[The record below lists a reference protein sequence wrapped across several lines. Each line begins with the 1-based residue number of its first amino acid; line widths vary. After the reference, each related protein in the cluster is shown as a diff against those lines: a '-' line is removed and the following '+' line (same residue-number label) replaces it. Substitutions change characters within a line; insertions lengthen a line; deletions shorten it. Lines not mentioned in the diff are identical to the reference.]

1 MKGVE
6 NEVNPSPPTVSDSWK
21 GTLVASKRQQHAVD
35 NRFASGPGPEVRT
48 IHVDLLLGSV

>member
-21 GTLVASKRQQHAVD
+21 GTLASKRQQHAVD
-35 NRFASGPGPEVRT
+35 NRFASGPGSEVRT

>member
-21 GTLVASKRQQHAVD
+21 GTLASKRQLHAVD
-35 NRFASGPGPEVRT
+35 NRFASGPGSEVRT